1 MFLFKKIT
9 VFKSKNLRVT
19 GAAWVV
25 CTVKIYN
32 ELKKNQT
39 KTFIKLTSR
48 SQNVLS
54 FYLVASTFK
63 IKITTIRN

>member
-32 ELKKNQT
+32 ELKKNSNQNFY
-39 KTFIKLTSR
+39 KTYIQKSKCIKLLFSCV
-48 SQNVLS
+48 N
-54 FYLVASTFK
+54 F
-63 IKITTIRN
+63 